1 MTQRHP
7 FRWARA
13 CAAAAALLLALSGC
27 SLFGNS
33 RPDPP
38 PYPATS
44 ENAAYPLAWSTSVGR
59 AMPGFRPAVVG
70 NVVWVAAIDGTVSRL
85 ARDTGRIEE
94 SFELKEK
101 LAAGVGSDGS
111 LVVVVAR
118 DGDVIALDDTG
129 RRRWSVPL
137 KGEVVTAP
145 LVTESAV
152 VVRTVDGR
160 IVALDRAG
168 GTVKWT
174 FQRTMPTLVLRQS
187 APMVPFDD
195 IVFVG
200 MPGARVMALD
210 LRLGAPRWETVIA
223 TPRGAT
229 ELERLVD
236 VVGAPALGTGQI
248 CAVAYQGKL
257 ACLDSADGRILW
269 SRDIS
274 SSAGLAV
281 SGETI
286 VTVDGSDVIQ
296 ALRPTGDA
304 VWKQDAFVRRAVTA
318 PLLSERRVVFGDR
331 YGNLSVLSLADGSPL
346 ARIELGGKAPAS
358 APLAVGDTVYIQTL
372 GGTLAALPIR

>member
-1 MTQRHP
+1 MSLRHR
-7 FRWARA
+7 FRPLRA

-27 SLFGNS
+27 SLFGTS

-38 PYPATS
+38 PYPPTS

-70 NVVWVAAIDGTVSRL
+70 SDIWVAAMDGTVRRLSRE
-85 ARDTGRIEE
+85 TGRVEQTV
-94 SFELKEK
+94 ELREK

-111 LVVVVAR
+111 MVVVVSR
-118 DGDVIALDDTG
+118 DGEVIALDDSG

-168 GTVKWT
+168 GSTKWT
-174 FQRTMPTLVLRQS
+174 FKRTMPTLVLRQS
-187 APMVPFDD
+187 APLVPYDD
-195 IVFVG
+195 TVFVG

-223 TPRGAT
+223 TPRGAS

-236 VVGAPALGTGQI
+236 IVGAPALASGQV

-257 ACLDSADGRILW
+257 ACLDRADGRILW

-274 SSAGLAV
+274 SSAGLAI
-281 SGETI
+281 SGDTI

-296 ALRPTGDA
+296 ALRPTGEA
-304 VWKQDAFVRRAVTA
+304 IWKQDAFVRRGVTA
-318 PLLSERRVVFGDR
+318 PILVERRVVFGDR

-346 ARIELGGKAPAS
+346 ARIDLGGKAPAS
-358 APLAVGDTVYIQTL
+358 APVAVGDTVYVQTL